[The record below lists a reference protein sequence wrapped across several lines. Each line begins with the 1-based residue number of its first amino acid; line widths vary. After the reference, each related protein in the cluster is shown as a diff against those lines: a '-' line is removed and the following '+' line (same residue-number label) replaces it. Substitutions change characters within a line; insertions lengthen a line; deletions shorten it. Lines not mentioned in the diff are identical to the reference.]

1 MYTTLTQPKQRGKH
15 PKRPHSTLPERQR
28 ARRRCAS
35 GSVCVA
41 QCVCK
46 GWRDHAL
53 CVRTDGRPPI
63 TTLQQRTLQ
72 TKACYKHRRPHPM
85 HTPPSM
91 GMELR
96 RAPPA
101 ASNSPKRQRE
111 SSWKECT
118 DSTYQQDG
126 IGLCQGWGVGKSIFL

>member
-72 TKACYKHRRPHPM
+72 TKACYKHRRPPCTTPDAHPAE
-85 HTPPSM
+85 HGYGAATGAARGLKLPQTA
-91 GMELR
+91 ERKQLER
-96 RAPPA
+96 VYRQHLPA
-101 ASNSPKRQRE
+101 RWNWTAKA
-111 SSWKECT
+111 
-118 DSTYQQDG
+118 G
-126 IGLCQGWGVGKSIFL
+126 A

>member
-53 CVRTDGRPPI
+53 CAGLTDGHQSQPYNREHSKQRPVINTGDHTRCTP
-63 TTLQQRTLQ
+63 
-72 TKACYKHRRPHPM
+72 RRAWVWSCDGPQ
-85 HTPPSM
+85 TPPNGREKAAGKSVQTALTSQ
-91 GMELR
+91 MEL
-96 RAPPA
+96 
-101 ASNSPKRQRE
+101 
-111 SSWKECT
+111 
-118 DSTYQQDG
+118 D
-126 IGLCQGWGVGKSIFL
+126 CQGWGVGKSIFL